1 MLTLMGFMFNKMLM
15 GILAHQ
21 AVEKIQWDS
30 VYTLPCMEQMFS
42 YSYIQQ
48 IFIGLLCARHYSGYW
63 GYKEK

>member
-1 MLTLMGFMFNKMLM
+1 MITLTGFMFNKVLI
-15 GILAHQ
+15 GILVHQ

-30 VYTLPCMEQMFS
+30 VYTLLYMEQMFS

-48 IFIGLLCARHYSGYW
+48 IFIGLLCARNYSGYW